1 MYNTATFRDFS
12 DLSLRKPSMFR
23 ANDGHLQMPLLSSL
37 SALPQ
42 KILQRLEGSWADTF
56 YRDVFVRIPEEIF
69 AVLYSD
75 EASRP
80 NIAVNVL
87 VALEIL
93 KAGHGWSDKELY
105 DHFCYD
111 VQVRYA
117 VGYRDLG
124 EGHFELRTL
133 YNFRARLTKHMQETG
148 DNLIQKAFEH
158 ITDEQIEAYE
168 LKTDQQRTDST
179 MIASNI
185 REMTRLQLLVEVLQR
200 VHRMLDE
207 TDRERY
213 EETFEPFTK
222 GSSGQY
228 TYRLKGEDVADHLQR
243 MGELMQRLV
252 EELAA
257 RYGDEPAYRVLRRVF
272 EEHFIVEET
281 ALRTKEGEELSASS
295 LQSPDDWEATYR
307 EKRGEGHVG
316 YVTNVAETCNPEN
329 EFQLIVKV
337 QTESNN
343 TDDAAM
349 LDEALPELK
358 ERTDVEQMYTDG
370 GYNSPAVDETM
381 REQEVEQIQTA
392 IRGRKPAEEKL
403 GLDDFEW
410 ETNADGEPE
419 KVTCPNGQQVE
430 VTPGRKKH
438 RYRAAF
444 DAGDC
449 ESCPCFEQCRTQ
461 PLKRT
466 PERVLRCSQQ
476 DVNVALR
483 RQRSAEA
490 RASGRNPRAAAEA
503 TMRSLKHPF
512 GNGKVPVRGKPR
524 VSMVMIASA
533 AMSNVRRIH
542 RHRVKQ
548 RQAER
553 AQEATKRERE
563 RTRTEQ
569 QVLCESLFATSLVAK
584 LRIRWHSAN
593 LFRPALVY
601 AG

>member
-1 MYNTATFRDFS
+1 
-12 DLSLRKPSMFR
+12 MFR
-23 ANDGHLQMPLLSSL
+23 ENDAHLQMPLFSSL
-37 SALPQ
+37 SALP
-42 KILQRLEGSWADTF
+42 KKLLQRLKESWADTF
-56 YRDVFVRIPEEIF
+56 YHEVFGRIPEKIF

-75 EASRP
+75 KASRP
-80 NIAVNVL
+80 NIPVNVL
-87 VALEIL
+87 ASLEIL

-133 YNFRARLTKHMQETG
+133 YNFRERLTKHMQETG
-148 DNLIQKAFEH
+148 ENLIEKAFEH
-158 ITDEQIEAYE
+158 ITDEQIEAFGLE
-168 LKTDQQRTDST
+168 TDQQRMDST

-207 TDRERY
+207 TDREHY
-213 EETFEPFTK
+213 SEAFEPFTK

-228 TYRLKGEDVADHLQR
+228 TYRLKKEDVPSHLQR
-243 MGELMQRLV
+243 IGKLMQRLV
-252 EELAA
+252 KELAA
-257 RYGDEPAYRVLRRVF
+257 RYGDEPAYQVLCRVF
-272 EEHFIVEET
+272 EEHFVVEESE
-281 ALRTKEGEELSASS
+281 LRPKEGNELSASS

-307 EKRGEGHVG
+307 EKRGEGHIG
-316 YVTNVAETCNPEN
+316 YVLNAAETCNPEN
-329 EFQLIVKV
+329 PFQLTVKV

-358 ERTDVEQMYTDG
+358 ERTDVERMYTDG
-370 GYNSPAVDETM
+370 GYNSSDVDEAM
-381 REQEVEQIQTA
+381 QDQQVEQIQTA
-392 IRGRKPAEEKL
+392 IRGRKPSEEKL
-403 GLDDFEW
+403 GLDDFDW
-410 ETNADGEPE
+410 ETSDDGEPE
-419 KVTCPNGQQVE
+419 EVTCPNGQQVE
-430 VTPGRKKH
+430 VTQGRKEH

-449 ESCPCFEQCRTQ
+449 ESCPFFEQCRTQ

-466 PERVLRCSQQ
+466 PERVLRFSQQ
-476 DVNVALR
+476 DVNVARR
-483 RQRSAEA
+483 RQRSAEI
-490 RASGRNPRAAAEA
+490 RDSGRNPRAAAEA

-524 VSMVMIASA
+524 VSMVMIESA

-542 RHRVKQ
+542 RYRKQ
-548 RQAER
+548 RRTEEAER
-553 AQEATKRERE
+553 REQKRRERE
-563 RTRTEQ
+563 Q
-569 QVLCESLFATSLVAK
+569 GVSVESLFVPSFWAK
-584 LRIRWHSAN
+584 LRDLLHSAT
-593 LFRPALVY
+593 LFRPAS
-601 AG
+601 AHSF